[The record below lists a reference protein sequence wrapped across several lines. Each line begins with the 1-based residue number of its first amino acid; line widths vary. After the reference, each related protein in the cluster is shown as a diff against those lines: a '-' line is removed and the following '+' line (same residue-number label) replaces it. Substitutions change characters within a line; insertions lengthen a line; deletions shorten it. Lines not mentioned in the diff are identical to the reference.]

1 MTQVVL
7 LNDEEI
13 VLHAAAA
20 NFPVPNAAGLG
31 GSLATWRKTR
41 LGLHSGERLFGH
53 SDIDIELTANIACDM
68 DGPLAVYRE
77 RDDGRIAFV
86 ALLNGGAPI
95 KIQKNGAGP
104 VIGHCQIIQAAAL
117 GARLIVGGYG
127 GTVTPVPAANV
138 IVKVT
143 PIDSL

>member
-1 MTQVVL
+1 MTQVAL
-7 LNDEEI
+7 LDDEEI
-13 VLHAAAA
+13 TLHDAVAS
-20 NFPVPNAAGLG
+20 FPVPNAAGLG
-31 GSLATWRKTR
+31 GDITPWRGTHR
-41 LGLHSGERLFGH
+41 GALVYGH
-53 SDIDIELTANIACDM
+53 SDVDVDITANIACDM
-68 DGPLAVYRE
+68 DGPLALYRE

-86 ALLNGGAPI
+86 ALLNNGVPI

-104 VIGHCQIIQAAAL
+104 VIGHCQIIQGAAI

-138 IVKVT
+138 IVKAT